1 MVVVMTATATTYF
14 KALGAMGTLT
24 APSGRGLTVN
34 IRRSPAGD
42 LGPGGVR
49 GCSGHGARVR
59 DGLGD
64 LGVSTDPC
72 APQTVVGDSEYH
84 HFRYRIPPERVRVV
98 EVGGDLQLESVKI
111 F

>member
-1 MVVVMTATATTYF
+1 MVVVMTATATTYE
-14 KALGAMGTLT
+14 ALGGHGDTHRALGVTL
-24 APSGRGLTVN
+24 N
-34 IRRSPAGD
+34 IRRSPAGA

-49 GCSGHGARVR
+49 GCSGHRARVR

-84 HFRYRIPPERVRVV
+84 HFHYRIPPERVRVV

>member
-1 MVVVMTATATTYF
+1 MTATATTYE
-14 KALGAMGTLT
+14 ALGGHGDTHRALGT
-24 APSGRGLTVN
+24 RGYSEHPAVLPLGPWG
-34 IRRSPAGD
+34 PAGY
-42 LGPGGVR
+42 VV
-49 GCSGHGARVR
+49 ARVR

-84 HFRYRIPPERVRVV
+84 HFHYRIPPERVRVV